1 MLVSHFANHVTTDEA
16 KVRHVLEQVLKCMLI
31 VMSYV
36 TKPWLNLFGGK
47 GKTLTYTTL
56 HVAMVNSCILLVY

>member
-1 MLVSHFANHVTTDEA
+1 MHVDCYELGDQTVV
-16 KVRHVLEQVLKCMLI
+16 KFVW
-31 VMSYV
+31 S
-36 TKPWLNLFGGK
+36 K